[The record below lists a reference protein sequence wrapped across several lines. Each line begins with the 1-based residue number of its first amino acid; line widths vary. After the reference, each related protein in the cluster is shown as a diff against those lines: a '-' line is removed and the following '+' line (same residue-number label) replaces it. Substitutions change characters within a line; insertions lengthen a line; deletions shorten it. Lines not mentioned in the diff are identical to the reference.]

1 MLGDVW
7 GEVSSQR
14 YEELTGTSKGQY
26 EQDLLVAARDT
37 LMDFSGVAPL
47 GTVESVR
54 LDGNNEDVCVVVH
67 FRAHH
72 YPGRRFAWRFR
83 VWPASEPGSDPYSS
97 PDGRA
102 YLLPVHLG
110 EVINEIEGG
119 GATAPDASGVE
130 WLIWES

>member
-26 EQDLLVAARDT
+26 EQDLLVAPRDT

-97 PDGRA
+97 RTVVRTCCRCISAKSSTKSRA
-102 YLLPVHLG
+102 VAQLHRMPV
-110 EVINEIEGG
+110 
-119 GATAPDASGVE
+119 ASNG
-130 WLIWES
+130 